1 MNKRMMA
8 LLALLAAVAVFI
20 VIDSGRPDSPV
31 VVEPPARP
39 VRSESLHQEAPVAAR
54 ASAVLDDQPV
64 RDIFGMA
71 TEPSQNAQA
80 EVEAPPPPPK
90 PPLRLLGFHEE
101 DGVRA
106 AYVLLDGAVLMAR
119 QGQAVGSRYLVVTLG
134 QDEIQIRDR
143 EGDRTYRISFG
154 VNE

>member
-20 VIDSGRPDSPV
+20 VIDSGRSDSPA

-39 VRSESLHQEAPVAAR
+39 VRGEAPRQEVPVAAQ
-54 ASAVLDDQPV
+54 ASAVVGDLPV

-71 TEPSQNAQA
+71 EAPIQNAEA
-80 EVEAPPPPPK
+80 AAEAPPPPPK

-106 AYVLLDGAVLMAR
+106 AYVLLDGAVVMAR

-134 QDEIQIRDR
+134 QDDLQIRDR

-154 VNE
+154 VSE